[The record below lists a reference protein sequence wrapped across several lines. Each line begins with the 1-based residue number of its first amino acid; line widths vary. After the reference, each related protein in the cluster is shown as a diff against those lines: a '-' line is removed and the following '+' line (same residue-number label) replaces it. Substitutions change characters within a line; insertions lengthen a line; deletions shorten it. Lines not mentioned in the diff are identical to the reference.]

1 MASTA
6 INDGP
11 TTRTGMHDMAED
23 SLKRGD
29 ERAAATMGRE
39 WMTGTRATDG
49 ILTPVMNGPHP
60 EKLRDPAIVDF
71 GVDARG
77 HGRRLERL
85 GGLLV
90 DRPLPQSAD
99 RRRLPGLWRD
109 AAATYSADAS
119 ASTTAGRG
127 AWTFHR
133 PPPDPWH
140 TAVPVGEA
148 TLVLEVHPSP
158 SGQVGVFVE
167 QAAQWNWL
175 RAAARSGMPI
185 LSLFAHSGAASLAAA
200 AAGAEVV
207 HVDASRQ
214 AVALARRNATA
225 SGLDHLPISWVC
237 EDAAT
242 YVTRCGKRGR
252 RFAGVVLDPPSWGH
266 GPKGQSF
273 SIDRHLPDLL
283 ADLARLL
290 DPDAA
295 GPVLLTCHSP
305 GWHPARLRDTLAES
319 LAAVH
324 GRSTAGIE
332 SGSLDVLDDSGRTLT
347 LGGFARLPSA
357 P

>member
-1 MASTA
+1 
-6 INDGP
+6 
-11 TTRTGMHDMAED
+11 
-23 SLKRGD
+23 
-29 ERAAATMGRE
+29 
-39 WMTGTRATDG
+39 
-49 ILTPVMNGPHP
+49 MNGPQP
-60 EKLRDPAIVDF
+60 EKLRDPAVVDF
-71 GVDARG
+71 GVVGGG

-90 DRPLPQSAD
+90 DRPLPQATE
-99 RRRLPGLWRD
+99 RRRLPHLWDD
-109 AAATYSADAS
+109 AAAVFSI
-119 ASTTAGRG
+119 TAAAMGSDGRG
-127 AWTFHR
+127 TWTFRR
-133 PPPDPWH
+133 PPPAAWH
-140 TAVPVGEA
+140 TALPVGDA
-148 TLVLEVHPSP
+148 TIVLEVHPSP
-158 SGQVGVFVE
+158 SGQVGVFLE
-167 QAAQWNWL
+167 QADQWRWL
-175 RAAARSGMPI
+175 RGATRAGMPI

-214 AVALARRNATA
+214 AVALARRNAAA

-242 YVTRCGKRGR
+242 YVARCHRRGR

-266 GPKGQSF
+266 GPKGQPF
-273 SIDRHLPDLL
+273 SIDRHLADLL

-305 GWHPARLRDTLAES
+305 GWHPARLGDTLA
-319 LAAVH
+319 AAVAAA
-324 GRSTAGIE
+324 GLRSATRIE
-332 SGSLDVLDDSGRTLT
+332 SGSLDLLDDSGRTLT